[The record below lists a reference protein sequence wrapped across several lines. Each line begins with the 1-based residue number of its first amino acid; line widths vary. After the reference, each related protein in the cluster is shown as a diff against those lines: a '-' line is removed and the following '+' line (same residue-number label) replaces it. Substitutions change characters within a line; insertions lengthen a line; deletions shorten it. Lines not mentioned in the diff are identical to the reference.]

1 MYLICLQDHPDGVYS
16 VINEEGE
23 NVIFFFEEEDDAE
36 SYLGL
41 LEANNYNDL
50 PDLQIVELEYEMA
63 AKVCEARGYKY
74 TVITSDDVIIPPYD
88 NF

>member
-16 VINEEGE
+16 VVNEEGD

-50 PDLQIVELEYEMA
+50 PDLQIIELDIEVA
-63 AKVCEARGYKY
+63 SKVCETRGYKY
-74 TVITSDDVIIPPYD
+74 TIITPDDVIIPPYD